1 MSLFFACLLTV
12 LIEVPFLA
20 VFGYR
25 DRYAVTVTV
34 CANIVTNLTLNLC
47 MRLFLPH
54 TWSVVLFAE
63 GIVAAAETLIYFAAF
78 RPAVRLFLLTLC
90 ANLLSF
96 GLGLLIF

>member
-1 MSLFFACLLTV
+1 MSIFIACLLTV

-20 VFGYR
+20 LFGYR

-47 MRLFLPH
+47 LHLFLPR
-54 TWSVVLFAE
+54 TWPVVLTAE
-63 GIVAAAETLIYFAAF
+63 GTVAAAETLIYFAAF
-78 RPAVRLFLLTLC
+78 RPSARLFLLTLC

-96 GLGLLIF
+96 GLGLIIF